1 MRVELK
7 KFGTMLISRPSGREA
22 LLAFQPTL
30 KMLSDTETIDI
41 FFDGVTTF
49 SPSWGDEFL
58 SPLQEK
64 YGEQRLVLHASSN
77 LSVRLTLELLEESCG
92 FRFTRAE
99 ESEQKKGG
107 K

>member
-30 KMLSDTETIDI
+30 KTLSDTETIDI

-58 SPLQEK
+58 SPLQKK
-64 YGEQRLVLHASSN
+64 YGERLVLHASSN
-77 LSVRLTLELLEESCG
+77 LSVRLTLELLEESYG
-92 FRFTRAE
+92 LQFARAE
-99 ESEQKKGG
+99 
-107 K
+107 

>member
-30 KMLSDTETIDI
+30 KTLSDTETIDI

-58 SPLQEK
+58 SPLRKK
-64 YGEQRLVLHASSN
+64 YGERLVLHASSN

-99 ESEQKKGG
+99 ESGQKKGG

>member
-30 KMLSDTETIDI
+30 KTLPDTERIDV
-41 FFDGVTTF
+41 FFEGVTTF

-58 SPLQEK
+58 SPLREK
-64 YGEQRLVLHASSN
+64 YGERLVLYIPSN
-77 LSVRLTLELLEESCG
+77 LSVRLTVELLEESQG
-92 FRFTRAE
+92 VRFTRAE
-99 ESEQKKGG
+99 
-107 K
+107 